1 MPKSQYFCNFQE
13 FRTMF
18 KDIIDKD
25 IKEYEMLKRIKLGK
39 ITPYL
44 NYKGAAHFTENI
56 IVDSNG
62 TEYITRLF
70 EEDIDISGI
79 FRLSS
84 ASIFLSEFR
93 IEAKLGVGA
102 PIAIP
107 KSLTESSATNSAN
120 VHRSLGYC
128 LYHKN
133 NKMNSRYSE
142 SELKCEVVFFK
153 EDLLDIISEYKQ
165 EQRCKDL
172 EILLEE
178 ANKKIESLE
187 KDRNLLYIENTQL
200 KRRSNDDDYKNES
213 INNNTRSQD
222 YKIIVMMAIL
232 LSKKSSQ
239 YQIGD
244 RPNVSAINKD
254 IQNLVHDLKIDSE
267 HTYGLK
273 STHKPIKKYYD
284 DFSQFFFTSPNPNK

>member
-1 MPKSQYFCNFQE
+1 M
-13 FRTMF
+13 
-18 KDIIDKD
+18 IGKD
-25 IKEYEMLKRIKLGK
+25 IKEYEMFQRIKLGK

-44 NYKGAAHFTENI
+44 NYKGAAHFTKN
-56 IVDSNG
+56 VMTSSDG

-79 FRLSS
+79 FTLSS

-93 IEAKLGVGA
+93 IEANLGVGA
-102 PIAIP
+102 PIVIP
-107 KSLTESSATNSAN
+107 KSLTESSAIDSAN
-120 VHRSLGYC
+120 LHKSLGYC

-142 SELKCEVVFFK
+142 SELKCDVVFFK

-165 EQRCKDL
+165 EQRYEDL

-178 ANKKIESLE
+178 ANKKIEYLE
-187 KDRNLLYIENTQL
+187 KDRNLLHIENTQL
-200 KRRSNDDDYKNES
+200 KKRSNDNDCKNKS

-222 YKIIVMMAIL
+222 HKIIVMMAIL
-232 LSKKSSQ
+232 LSKKSPQ

-244 RPNVSAINKD
+244 KPNVSAINED
-254 IQNLVHDLKIDSE
+254 IQNIIHDLKIDSE

-273 STHKPIKKYYD
+273 SSHKRIKKYYD